1 MKKIISCLICIFLS
15 FGAVS
20 LCACGGSGGES
31 QSSPDK
37 ELETEAWK
45 KDNALKVLTIGNSFS
60 DDTMEYVYFIAKDLG
75 IENVFLGN
83 LYIGGCTLAT
93 HAANAKKNM
102 PMYEYRTNDSGVWNT
117 ERVYPIKRAL
127 LSQNWDFVSLQ
138 QASGSSGMQ
147 DTYGDLAYL
156 INYVKTYAPSAE
168 IVWNMTWAYEQTSSH
183 GEFVKYENSQEKM
196 YNCIVSAVKNCVLT
210 QSSVKKVIPCGTA
223 IQNARTSYVGDR
235 LTRDG
240 YHLTL
245 DLGRYIAGLTLVET
259 LTGMPVRDVA
269 YKPTGVSENYRRVAV
284 DAVHKAVT
292 HPFEVTVSAYAEK

>member
-1 MKKIISCLICIFLS
+1 
-15 FGAVS
+15 
-20 LCACGGSGGES
+20 
-31 QSSPDK
+31 
-37 ELETEAWK
+37 
-45 KDNALKVLTIGNSFS
+45 
-60 DDTMEYVYFIAKDLG
+60 
-75 IENVFLGN
+75 
-83 LYIGGCTLAT
+83 
-93 HAANAKKNM
+93 
-102 PMYEYRTNDSGVWNT
+102 
-117 ERVYPIKRAL
+117 
-127 LSQNWDFVSLQ
+127 
-138 QASGSSGMQ
+138 
-147 DTYGDLAYL
+147 
-156 INYVKTYAPSAE
+156 
-168 IVWNMTWAYEQTSSH
+168 MTWAYEQTSSH

-210 QSSVKKVIPCGTA
+210 QSSVKKVVPCGTA

-259 LTGMPVRDVA
+259 LTGMPVRDIA